1 LLQFLLKHPHRYFS
15 VAQILAQAWANPS
28 LFPEEVR
35 TYIRRLRKLMVA
47 LQVPCDIVNQPQRGY
62 CLRFRE
68 DEERPAIIEPPAYL
82 RQRGG
87 AMEKSQT
94 KPRSRQ
100 GDKLPRVLVVDAN
113 AGYRSVI
120 SHVVELAGGEFESV
134 AEFDAARRQIER
146 PRKFDLVILG
156 MSADARVSPKQL
168 GELRAAAGCPF
179 ILLDESSDEAG
190 ETLETYEAGASQI
203 MPKPFVPD
211 ALIGA
216 IKAELRGPDLA
227 SVVAIATKIELEGLV
242 FDAKQRTVTSANDTV
257 SLTKREWQLP

>member
-1 LLQFLLKHPHRYFS
+1 
-15 VAQILAQAWANPS
+15 
-28 LFPEEVR
+28 
-35 TYIRRLRKLMVA
+35 
-47 LQVPCDIVNQPQRGY
+47 
-62 CLRFRE
+62 
-68 DEERPAIIEPPAYL
+68 
-82 RQRGG
+82 
-87 AMEKSQT
+87 MEKSQT

-146 PRKFDLVILG
+146 PRKFDLVLLG
-156 MSADARVSPKQL
+156 MSADSRVSPKQL

-190 ETLETYEAGASQI
+190 ETLETYEAGASQV

-216 IKAELRGPDLA
+216 IKAELRGPDLG

-242 FDAKQRTVTSANDTV
+242 FDAKQRTVKSANATV
-257 SLTKREWQLP
+257 SLTKREWQLLSFFLTNPNQFFSAEEVVLPAWGPDASIEQFRTYVTRLRQKLLPYKGVCEVVNEKGRGYRLHLQPPKLLPN